1 MLVKIGYFCKKWYNK
16 NMEKIIGLVLMIT
29 AILVA
34 VYIILHIDSLN
45 NFSIPVPESIIKYF
59 KVDAFK

>member
-1 MLVKIGYFCKKWYNK
+1 
-16 NMEKIIGLVLMIT
+16 MEKIIGLILMIT